1 MFEVIKKEK
10 FNRRFFVIGGQLCG
24 WLAIG
29 AQEECGMNWEVR
41 EGCKVWQK
49 ALENELEMEV
59 GKTLEKWP
67 IEPLIGVWLVANCLK
82 V

>member
-29 AQEECGMNWEVR
+29 AQEECGMN
-41 EGCKVWQK
+41 
-49 ALENELEMEV
+49 
-59 GKTLEKWP
+59 
-67 IEPLIGVWLVANCLK
+67 
-82 V
+82 